1 MRATWVRSIVVV
13 AVLVSLWTGIGWAQA
28 LRVVGFNVEFG
39 GARPDVV
46 DDLIAAAQGV
56 DLWGFS
62 EVQDEIW
69 ATLFA
74 QAAADGESGE
84 FRRIMGTTGGG
95 DRLLIVYHSDRFEV
109 VRQFELTDINIGGWV
124 RAPLVAHV
132 HLKPI
137 GPELLF
143 MVNHLYRGNAAGR
156 HEQARCDARGG
167 AAQVLPSRRRLS
179 RPGDLVDLLGGLA
192 RMAVRAGGSGS
203 LNQ

>member
-74 QAAADGESGE
+74 QAAAGGESGE

-109 VRQFELTDINIGGWV
+109 VRQFELTDINIGGRV
-124 RAPLVAHV
+124 RAPLVAH
-132 HLKPI
+132 
-137 GPELLF
+137 
-143 MVNHLYRGNAAGR
+143 
-156 HEQARCDARGG
+156 
-167 AAQVLPSRRRLS
+167 
-179 RPGDLVDLLGGLA
+179 
-192 RMAVRAGGSGS
+192 
-203 LNQ
+203 